1 MALKLHG
8 IIPPIA
14 TPMHPDG
21 SLNLDAVPALVEHLI
36 AGGVHGIFSPG
47 SQGEAFALS
56 MTERLEVIAAVLKAV
71 NGRVPVLAG
80 TGTITT
86 RDSIKLTQEAERLGV
101 DAMSIIT
108 PYFISP
114 SQDEL
119 YAHYAEIAAA
129 VSTPILA
136 YSNPGRTGGVKIAP
150 STLARLAKDIPH
162 FIGVKDSGGD
172 LSETATIIRLCPPDF
187 QVFVG
192 RDTLVY
198 GGLCYGAVGAV
209 VMTGNVLPALLVG
222 IYDAFM
228 KGDHACARELQA
240 KLAIFRDAVPHL
252 ASYPAPIKE
261 ALNLIGLN
269 VGPSRKPIQ
278 PLSDSARAELRNL
291 LQQMGIEVVGP

>member
-14 TPMHPDG
+14 TPMHADG

-36 AGGVHGIFSPG
+36 AGGVHGIFAPG

-56 MTERLEVIAAVLKAV
+56 ASERLEVIEAVLKAV

-101 DAMSIIT
+101 DAASIIT
-108 PYFISP
+108 PYFITP

-119 YAHYAEIAAA
+119 YAHYAEIANA
-129 VSTPILA
+129 VSLPILA
-136 YSNPGRTGGVKIAP
+136 YSNPSRTGGIKIAP
-150 STLARLAKDIPH
+150 STLAKLATNIPH
-162 FIGVKDSGGD
+162 FIGVKDSSGD
-172 LSETATIIRLCPPDF
+172 LSETATIINGCPPDF

-192 RDTLVY
+192 RDTLIY

-209 VMTGNVLPALLVG
+209 AMTGNVVPGLLVG
-222 IYDAFM
+222 IYDAFQ
-228 KGDHACARELQA
+228 KGDHACARDLQA
-240 KLAIFRDAVPHL
+240 KLAIFRDAIPRL
-252 ASYPAPIKE
+252 GSYPAPIKE
-261 ALNLIGLN
+261 ALNMMGLY

-278 PLSDSARAELRNL
+278 PLSEAARADLRTI
-291 LQQMGIEVVGP
+291 LQQLDIQVQ